1 MKYNV
6 IITKKNIKNI
16 ILKVKSDG
24 TVTLSV
30 PKRTT
35 NDFIESFLKSK
46 NEWILK
52 NLEKIKKNPVKAVDK
67 SYKNGDN
74 IEYLGKNYILKIF
87 TSISN
92 KIEIDKDSLIIFTNK
107 EITEKN
113 IETLLYNWYKEK
125 ASEVFK
131 ISLNKYSNLIG
142 EKFLDFK
149 IRRMKRRWGS
159 CRYLSKVITLN
170 LELIRKP
177 QECID
182 YVCLHEVTHLRY
194 PHHQKEFWDF
204 IKVYMPDWK
213 IRKERLDKI

>member
-35 NDFIESFLKSK
+35 NDFIKSFLKSK

-125 ASEVFK
+125 ASEIFK

-182 YVCLHEVTHLRY
+182 YVCLHEVAHLRY

>member
-1 MKYNV
+1 MKYDI

-16 ILKVKSDG
+16 ILRVKSDG

-30 PKRTT
+30 PERTT
-35 NDFIESFLKSK
+35 KIFIESFLKSK
-46 NEWILK
+46 HEWILK
-52 NLEKIKKNPVKAVDK
+52 NLEKFKKNSVKAVDK

-74 IEYLGKNYILKIF
+74 IEYLGINYILKIF
-87 TSISN
+87 PNSSN
-92 KIEIDKDSLIIFTNK
+92 KVLIDGNSLIIYTNK

-113 IETLLYNWYKEK
+113 IEKILYSWYKEK
-125 ASEVFK
+125 AAEIFK

-142 EKFLDFK
+142 ENFLDFK

-159 CRYLSKVITLN
+159 CRYLSKLITLN

-182 YVCLHEVTHLRY
+182 YVCLHELAHLRH

-204 IKVYMPDWK
+204 IKIYMPDWK